1 MTDFWSILNLIVA
14 VLLLSLEMFIF
25 DN

>member
-1 MTDFWSILNLIVA
+1 MTDFWSILDLIVA